1 MGDNMSPE
9 GLELVRLVDKK
20 VDGIADGFD
29 RLRDGMGERFDRLS
43 ETLSSFAKTN
53 SDDHTALSERVS
65 RLEDPPISLVRKRL
79 ELAKT
84 VFLWGMVLA
93 VAAKEL
99 LPDNFKTL
107 VQHFIFQS

>member
-9 GLELVRLVDKK
+9 GLELVRLVKSN
-20 VDGIADGFD
+20 VDALGD
-29 RLRDGMGERFDRLS
+29 RLDRFQDGMSDSFDRLS

-53 SDDHTALSERVS
+53 SDDHAALSERVS

>member
-20 VDGIADGFD
+20 VDGIADGFE
-29 RLRDGMGERFDRLS
+29 RLRDGMGERFARLS
-43 ETLSSFAKTN
+43 ETLASFAKAN

-84 VFLWGMVLA
+84 AFLWGIVLV

-99 LPDNFKTL
+99 LPNSFWTL
-107 VQHFIFQS
+107 VKHYTFQS